1 MSRLRICK
9 RCGGSGSLLK
19 PQKGKFLTFK
29 RCTTCGGKG
38 LKGRLTMPRTLEDL
52 LADMRKQ
59 GKAFGRRV
67 RDKEG
72 AYPVPE
78 PLFLGKGTGSY
89 LYRIGGTDAF
99 RIATMQR
106 LKLKNEFGYYWTW
119 AEFFDRK

>member
-1 MSRLRICK
+1 MVRLRICK
-9 RCGGSGSLLK
+9 RCGGSGSLLR

-38 LKGRLTMPRTLEDL
+38 LKGSMSRTLDDL
-52 LADMRKQ
+52 LADMREQ

-72 AYPVPE
+72 VYPVPE
-78 PLFLGKGTGSY
+78 PLFEGKGTGSR
-89 LYRIGGTDAF
+89 LDRIGGTDAF

-106 LKLKNEFGYYWTW
+106 LKLKNAAGYYWTW
-119 AEFFDRK
+119 AEFFDRKE